1 MEMWGQAQERE
12 GEKSQRQSK
21 EVIRSALEK
30 HNQIGGIVWSGKSLR
45 EGGESRMLKSCTLL
59 VVPEPSYMI
68 FHGLKSPRGADV
80 LLVLFSIPVYILL
93 ALPYLQQHH
102 SLLL

>member
-1 MEMWGQAQERE
+1 
-12 GEKSQRQSK
+12 
-21 EVIRSALEK
+21 
-30 HNQIGGIVWSGKSLR
+30 
-45 EGGESRMLKSCTLL
+45 MLKSCTLL
-59 VVPEPSYMI
+59 VVPEPSYVI

-80 LLVLFSIPVYILL
+80 LVLFSIPVYILL